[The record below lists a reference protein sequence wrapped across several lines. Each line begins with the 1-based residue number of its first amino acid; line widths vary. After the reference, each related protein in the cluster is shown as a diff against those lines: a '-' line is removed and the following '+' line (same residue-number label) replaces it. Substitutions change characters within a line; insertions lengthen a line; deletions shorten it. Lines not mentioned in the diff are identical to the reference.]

1 MQEFGLIKF
10 CTISSEFSTLFLTI
24 TKILSVVFELRWNFG
39 RRRRLILNRKNIIK
53 VLKFNTFYFWKLKN
67 KSFSKVKGIQ
77 RIVLV
82 GFTLLILGLQQGEQ
96 NLTLIKNIEKI
107 TIFCLVNVTGGGR
120 EPPCLIFSFPT
131 ITCPLRTPTSNHKIS
146 TF

>member
-96 NLTLIKNIEKI
+96 NLTLIKNIDKI
-107 TIFCLVNVTGGGR
+107 TIFLPCECDRGGEGT
-120 EPPCLIFSFPT
+120 PLFNFFFSNLYM
-131 ITCPLRTPTSNHKIS
+131 PLKYAYFQS
-146 TF
+146 